1 MPNQRFDI
9 HPAATLFP
17 LMTEEEYQGLKAD
30 IAENGQRECITV
42 WKGQLIDGRNRLRA
56 CEELDRTPHV
66 AELDEDEDPWAYV
79 ISHNLHRRHLTTS
92 QRSAVATEL
101 AKLKRGDNQ
110 YKKEGGSKDPPSI
123 DDAAK
128 QMKVSR
134 KSVVRAK
141 QVQEHGSEAVFQA
154 VKQGELPVSLA
165 AELVKAVPDKKEQ
178 SKLVKQGTKAV
189 REAVKAQESD
199 VTHKRD
205 GALLE
210 KVKKIWNRCSDEEKD
225 QIREWIS
232 EQD

>member
-17 LMTEEEYQGLKAD
+17 LMTEEEFQGLKAD

-66 AELDEDEDPWAYV
+66 DELDEDEDPWAYV
-79 ISHNLHRRHLTTS
+79 ISHNLHRRHLTTT
-92 QRSAVATEL
+92 QRAMIA
-101 AKLKRGDNQ
+101 AKLATVKVGDNQ
-110 YKKEGGSKDPPSI
+110 HSKEDGQNCLPSI
-123 DDAAK
+123 EASAR
-128 QMKVSR
+128 QLSVSVGTV
-134 KSVVRAK
+134 KSAK
-141 QVQEHGSEAVFQA
+141 QVLDRGSNTVKQA
-154 VKQGELPVSLA
+154 VQQGELPVSLA
-165 AELVKAVPDKKEQ
+165 AELVKAVPDKTEQ

-189 REAVKAQESD
+189 REAVKAQESK